1 MKYLLYILLVIF
13 AHKTFAQ
20 FNVGVNGVML
30 TPKGEFS
37 RNLDE
42 NAFGI
47 SINGSYKIRETPFS
61 IGANLGWSRYGSV
74 SKTET
79 LIWPV
84 SVEVTTNNDIVFGYL
99 FGQFG
104 LDLGSLKPYT
114 ELLIGFNYLFTN
126 TEIEDMEDF
135 GEDNIASVTHFE
147 DAALSYGI
155 NVAMMLKLLEEENDN
170 VAFKKLFLDF
180 KIGYSLGDKAE
191 YLKEGDLIR
200 GDNNKI
206 IIRKTK
212 SDIDYLSYQIGLV
225 FQF

>member
-1 MKYLLYILLVIF
+1 MKYLLYILLVFF
-13 AHKTFAQ
+13 ANKTFAQ

-30 TPKGEFS
+30 NPQGEFS
-37 RNLDE
+37 HSMDE
-42 NAFGI
+42 NAFGV
-47 SINGSYKIRETPFS
+47 SINGSYKINETPFS
-61 IGANLGWSRYGSV
+61 IGADLGWSRYGSV

-84 SVEVTTNNDIVFGYL
+84 SVEVTTNNDIVFGHL
-99 FGQFG
+99 FGRFE
-104 LDLGSLKPYT
+104 LDLGFLKPYA
-114 ELLIGFNYLFTN
+114 EMLMGFNYLFTN
-126 TEIEDMEDF
+126 TEIEDIEDY

-147 DAALSYGI
+147 DAALNYGLNTGI
-155 NVAMMLKLLEEENDN
+155 MVKVLEEGNDN
-170 VAFKKLFLDF
+170 DTFKKLFFDF

-212 SDIDYLSYQIGLV
+212 SGIDYLSYQIGLV

>member
-1 MKYLLYILLVIF
+1 MKYLLYILLVFF
-13 AHKTFAQ
+13 ANKTIAQ
-20 FNVGVNGVML
+20 INVGVNGVML
-30 TPKGEFS
+30 NPQGEFS
-37 RNLDE
+37 RNMDE
-42 NAFGI
+42 NAFGV
-47 SINGSYKIRETPFS
+47 SINGSYKIKEIPFS
-61 IGANLGWSRYGSV
+61 IGVAVGWSRYGSA

-84 SVEVTTNNDIVFGYL
+84 SVEVTTNNDIVFGHL
-99 FGQFG
+99 FGRYE
-104 LDLGSLKPYT
+104 LDLGFLKPYA
-114 ELLIGFNYLFTN
+114 ELLAGFNYLFTN
-126 TEIEDMEDF
+126 TEIEDF

-147 DAALSYGI
+147 DAALNYGI
-155 NVAMMLKLLEEENDN
+155 NTGMMVKILEEGNDN
-170 VAFKKLFLDF
+170 DTFKKLFLDF